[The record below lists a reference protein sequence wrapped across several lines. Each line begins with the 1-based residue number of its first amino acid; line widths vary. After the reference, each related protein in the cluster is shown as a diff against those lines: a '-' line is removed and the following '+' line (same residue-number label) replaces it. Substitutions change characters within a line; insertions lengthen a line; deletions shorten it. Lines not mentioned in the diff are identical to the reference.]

1 MKTITFTEFRQKAT
15 SCFDEVE
22 KGEKIRVLRH
32 GRPIADI
39 VPVAEVEAGAPSWK
53 LPGLK
58 LTVKGA
64 SLSEAILQDRE
75 QAEG

>member
-22 KGEKIRVLRH
+22 KGGKIRVLRH
-32 GRPIADI
+32 GRAIADI
-39 VPVAEVEAGAPSWK
+39 VPVTEVEAGAPSWK

-64 SLSEAILQDRE
+64 SLSEAIFQERE
-75 QAEG
+75 RAKG